1 MAKGFDITSLFGDAA
16 AVSKSDTDR
25 TVTMID
31 IDKLQANEKN
41 FYKVGKK
48 DLEDLKSS
56 IEISGILDPPSV
68 CKADGDSYRIISGH
82 RRCEAVRQLV
92 KEGHKDLRMVPCFIR
107 SPQSAEMEELELIWA
122 NATSR
127 VLSSPELAQQA
138 ARVEELLYQLKEQ
151 GVDFPGRMRDHVAQ
165 ACKISRTKLANLHA
179 IETNLREPLL
189 GMWRKGMLN
198 DAQALELSRLD
209 AGMQD
214 RLAGLFPRMSKDD
227 LPPSASIQKVGECA
241 KKGAKWLACSGA
253 CPAGDGLTCP
263 SARGDAFLR
272 HDLGDYY
279 NYCLGDKCC
288 WTCSRGRT
296 ASTYNTCDNMCS
308 RAKAARTAD
317 NQQKKDKEAAAR
329 ERAEAKV
336 RQAFITDAKRYLA
349 AADAAGLADNAKID
363 LTSYSGATVKQLRS
377 WAAGKDLEYRS
388 FYRNDLEPRFVD
400 VAKMSRQLQCSADY
414 ICGTID
420 QPWPIVPLS
429 EQLESDQPPKWSTGT
444 PPASGH
450 YWCSFDCGSTAI
462 HSDAVYDAVLDAW
475 YFPRHGAKID
485 AACTGWVRLPEE
497 DDAK

>member
-16 AVSKSDTDR
+16 TVSKSDTDR

-41 FYKVGKK
+41 FYKVSKK
-48 DLEDLKSS
+48 DLDDLKSS
-56 IEISGILDPPSV
+56 IEISGIFDPPSV
-68 CKADGDSYRIISGH
+68 CKADGDKYRIISGH

-92 KEGHKDLRMVPCFIR
+92 KEGRKDLRMVPCFIR

-151 GVDFPGRMRDHVAQ
+151 GVEFPGRMRDHVAQ

-179 IETNLREPLL
+179 IQTNLRAPLL
-189 GMWRKGMLN
+189 DMWRKGTLN

-209 AGMQD
+209 GGLQD

-227 LPPSASIQKVGECA
+227 LPASAVVQRIGECA
-241 KKGAKWLACSGA
+241 KAGAKWLPCGV

-272 HDLGDYY
+272 HDLGNYY
-279 NYCLGDKCC
+279 DMCQGSKCC
-288 WTCSRGRT
+288 WTCRNGRT
-296 ASTYNTCDNMCS
+296 AGGCNACDSMCS
-308 RAKAARTAD
+308 RAKAARTAA
-317 NQQKKDKEAAAR
+317 NQQRKDKEEAAAKK
-329 ERAEAKV
+329 AADKV
-336 RQAFITDAKRYLA
+336 KQAFIAGAKRYLA
-349 AADAAGLADNAKID
+349 AADAAGLPDNARID
-363 LTSYSGATVKQLRS
+363 LTSYSGATVKELRS
-377 WAAGKDLEYRS
+377 WAAGKGLEYRS

-400 VAKMSRQLQCSADY
+400 VAKVSRQLQCSADY

-429 EQLESDQPPKWSTGT
+429 EQLESDQPPKWRTGK

-450 YWCSFDCGSTAI
+450 YWCSFDCGGTVL
-462 HSDAVYDAVLDAW
+462 HSDAVYDAVLGVWHFRAG
-475 YFPRHGAKID
+475 GAQID
-485 AACTGWVRLPEE
+485 SVCTTWVRLPEE
-497 DDAK
+497 DDA

>member
-41 FYKVGKK
+41 FYKVSKK
-48 DLEDLKSS
+48 DLDDLKSS

-68 CKADGDSYRIISGH
+68 CKADGDKYRIISGH

-92 KEGHKDLRMVPCFIR
+92 KEGRKDLRMVPCFIR

-138 ARVEELLYQLKEQ
+138 ARVEELLCQLKEQ

-189 GMWRKGMLN
+189 GMWRKGTLN

-227 LPPSASIQKVGECA
+227 LPASAVVQRIGECA
-241 KKGAKWLACSGA
+241 KAGAKWLPCGV

-272 HDLGDYY
+272 HDLGNYY
-279 NYCLGDKCC
+279 DMCQGSKCC
-288 WTCSRGRT
+288 WTCRNGRT
-296 ASTYNTCDNMCS
+296 AGGYNACDSMCS
-308 RAKAARTAD
+308 HAKAARTAA
-317 NQQKKDKEAAAR
+317 NQQRKDKEEAAAKK
-329 ERAEAKV
+329 AADKV
-336 RQAFITDAKRYLA
+336 KQAFIAGAKRYLA
-349 AADAAGLADNAKID
+349 AADAAGLPDNARID
-363 LTSYSGATVKQLRS
+363 LTSYSGATVKELRS
-377 WAAGKDLEYRS
+377 WAAGKGLEYRS

-400 VAKMSRQLQCSADY
+400 VAKVSRQLQCSADY

-429 EQLESDQPPKWSTGT
+429 EQLESDQPPKWRTGK
-444 PPASGH
+444 PPASG
-450 YWCSFDCGSTAI
+450 YYFCKFDCAGVTLRNDAI
-462 HSDAVYDAVLDAW
+462 YNAASDTW
-475 YFPRHGAKID
+475 CFPRGTTKID
-485 AACTGWVRLPEE
+485 AVCTAWVRLPEE
-497 DDAK
+497 DDA

>member
-25 TVTMID
+25 AVTMID
-31 IDKLQANEKN
+31 IDKLQPNEKN
-41 FYKVGKK
+41 FYFVKEKNL
-48 DLEDLKSS
+48 DDLKSS

-68 CKADGDSYRIISGH
+68 CKADGDKYRIISGH

-151 GVDFPGRMRDHVAQ
+151 GVEFPGRMRDHVAQ

-189 GMWRKGMLN
+189 DMWRKGTLN

-209 AGMQD
+209 AGLQD

-227 LPPSASIQKVGECA
+227 LPASAVVQKIGECA
-241 KKGAKWLACSGA
+241 KAGAKWLPCGV

-272 HDLGDYY
+272 HDLGSYY
-279 NYCLGDKCC
+279 DMCQGTKCC
-288 WTCSRGRT
+288 WTCRNGRT
-296 ASTYNTCDNMCS
+296 ASGYNACDSMCS
-308 RAKAARTAD
+308 RAKAARTAA
-317 NQQKKDKEAAAR
+317 NQQKKDKEEAAAKKVADKVKQAFI
-329 ERAEAKV
+329 AEAK
-336 RQAFITDAKRYLA
+336 RWLA
-349 AADAAGLADNAKID
+349 AADAAGLSDKTKID
-363 LTSYSGATVKQLRS
+363 ISSYSSVSVKELRS
-377 WAAGKDLEYRS
+377 WAAGRDLDHRG

-400 VAKMSRQLQCSADY
+400 VAKVSKQLQCSADY
-414 ICGTID
+414 IVGNID
-420 QPWPIVPLS
+420 QPWPVVPLS
-429 EQLESDQPPKWSTGT
+429 ETLESDQPPKWRTDT
-444 PPASGH
+444 PPVSGH
-450 YWCSFDCGSTAI
+450 YWCSFDCCGTVL
-462 HSDAVYDAVLDAW
+462 HSDAVYDAVLGVWHFRAG
-475 YFPRHGAKID
+475 GAQID
-485 AACTGWVRLPEE
+485 SVCTSWVRLPEE
-497 DDAK
+497 DDA

>member
-25 TVTMID
+25 TVKMID
-31 IDKLQANEKN
+31 IDQLQANEKN

-48 DLEDLKSS
+48 DLDDLKSS

-68 CKADGDSYRIISGH
+68 CKADGDKYRIISGH

-92 KEGHKDLRMVPCFIR
+92 KEGRKDLRMVPCFIR

-151 GVDFPGRMRDHVAQ
+151 GVEFPGRMRDHVAQ

-179 IETNLREPLL
+179 IQTNLRAPLL
-189 GMWRKGMLN
+189 DMWRKGTLN

-209 AGMQD
+209 DGLQD

-227 LPPSASIQKVGECA
+227 LPASMVVQRIGECA
-241 KKGAKWLACSGA
+241 KAGVKWRPCGV

-272 HDLGDYY
+272 HDLGNCYDM
-279 NYCLGDKCC
+279 CQGSKCC
-288 WTCSRGRT
+288 WTCRNGRT
-296 ASTYNTCDNMCS
+296 ASGYNACDSMCS
-308 RAKAARTAD
+308 RAKAARTAA
-317 NQQKKDKEAAAR
+317 NQQRKDKEEAAAKKAADKVKQAFI
-329 ERAEAKV
+329 AEAK
-336 RQAFITDAKRYLA
+336 RWLA
-349 AADAAGLADNAKID
+349 AADAAGLSDNARID
-363 LTSYSGATVKQLRS
+363 LTSYSGATVKELRS
-377 WAAGKDLEYRS
+377 WAAGKGLEHRS

-400 VAKMSRQLQCSADY
+400 VAKVSRQLQCSADY

-429 EQLESDQPPKWSTGT
+429 ETLESNQPPKWSTGT
-444 PPASGH
+444 PPASG
-450 YWCSFDCGSTAI
+450 YYFCKFDCAGVTLRNDATYNAA
-462 HSDAVYDAVLDAW
+462 SDTW
-475 YFPRHGAKID
+475 CFPRGTTKID
-485 AACTGWVRLPEE
+485 AVCTAWVRLPEE
-497 DDAK
+497 GDA

>member
-31 IDKLQANEKN
+31 IDQLQANEKN

-48 DLEDLKSS
+48 DLDDLKSS

-68 CKADGDSYRIISGH
+68 CKADGDKYRIISGH

-92 KEGHKDLRMVPCFIR
+92 KEGRKDLRMVPCFIR

-151 GVDFPGRMRDHVAQ
+151 GVEFPGRMRDHVAQ

-179 IETNLREPLL
+179 IQTNLREPLL
-189 GMWRKGMLN
+189 DMWRKGTLN

-209 AGMQD
+209 GGLQD

-227 LPPSASIQKVGECA
+227 LPASIVVQRIGECA
-241 KKGAKWLACSGA
+241 KAGVKWLPCGA

-272 HDLGDYY
+272 HDLGHVYDM
-279 NYCLGDKCC
+279 CQGSKCC
-288 WTCSRGRT
+288 WTCRNGRT
-296 ASTYNTCDNMCS
+296 ASGYNACDSMCS
-308 RAKAARTAD
+308 RAKAARTAA
-317 NQQKKDKEAAAR
+317 NQQKKDKEEAAAKK
-329 ERAEAKV
+329 AADKV
-336 RQAFITDAKRYLA
+336 KQAFITEAKRWLA
-349 AADAAGLADNAKID
+349 AADAAGLSDKTKID
-363 LTSYSGATVKQLRS
+363 TSSYSSVSVKELRS
-377 WAAGKDLEYRS
+377 WAAGKDLDHRS

-400 VAKMSRQLQCSADY
+400 VAKVSKQLQCSADY
-414 ICGTID
+414 ICGNID
-420 QPWPIVPLS
+420 QPWPVVPLS
-429 EQLESDQPPKWSTGT
+429 EPLESDQLPKWRTGT
-444 PPASGH
+444 PLASGH

-485 AACTGWVRLPEE
+485 AVCTGWVRLPEE
-497 DDAK
+497 DDA

>member
-1 MAKGFDITSLFGDAA
+1 MTKGFDITSLFGDAA

-31 IDKLQANEKN
+31 IDQLQANEKN

-48 DLEDLKSS
+48 DLDDLKSS

-68 CKADGDSYRIISGH
+68 CKADGDKYRIISGH

-92 KEGHKDLRMVPCFIR
+92 KEGRKDLRMVPCFIR

-151 GVDFPGRMRDHVAQ
+151 GVEFPGRMRDHVAQ

-179 IETNLREPLL
+179 IQTNLRAPLL
-189 GMWRKGMLN
+189 DMWRKGTLN

-209 AGMQD
+209 GGLQD

-227 LPPSASIQKVGECA
+227 LPASAVVQRIGERA
-241 KKGAKWLACSGA
+241 KAGAKWLPCGV

-272 HDLGDYY
+272 HDLGNYY
-279 NYCLGDKCC
+279 DMCQGSKCC
-288 WTCSRGRT
+288 WTCRNGRT
-296 ASTYNTCDNMCS
+296 AGGYNACDSMCS
-308 RAKAARTAD
+308 RAKAARTAA
-317 NQQKKDKEAAAR
+317 NQQRKDKEEAAAKKAADKVKQAFI
-329 ERAEAKV
+329 AEAK
-336 RQAFITDAKRYLA
+336 RWLA
-349 AADAAGLADNAKID
+349 AADAAGLSDKTKID
-363 LTSYSGATVKQLRS
+363 ISSYSSVSVKELRS
-377 WAAGKDLEYRS
+377 WAAGRDLDHRG

-400 VAKMSRQLQCSADY
+400 VAKVSKQLQCSADY
-414 ICGTID
+414 IVGNID
-420 QPWPIVPLS
+420 QPWPVIPLS
-429 EQLESDQPPKWSTGT
+429 ETLESDQPPKWRTGK

-450 YWCSFDCGSTAI
+450 YWCSFDCGGTVL
-462 HSDAVYDAVLDAW
+462 HSDAVYDAVLGVWHFRAG
-475 YFPRHGAKID
+475 GAQID
-485 AACTGWVRLPEE
+485 AVCTGWVRLPEE
-497 DDAK
+497 DDA

>member
-25 TVTMID
+25 TVKMID
-31 IDKLQANEKN
+31 IDQLQANEKN

-48 DLEDLKSS
+48 DLDDLKSS

-68 CKADGDSYRIISGH
+68 CKADGDKYRIISGH

-92 KEGHKDLRMVPCFIR
+92 KEGRKDLRMVPCFIR

-151 GVDFPGRMRDHVAQ
+151 GVEFPGRMRDHVAQ

-179 IETNLREPLL
+179 IQTNLRAPLL
-189 GMWRKGMLN
+189 DMWRKGTLN

-209 AGMQD
+209 GGLQD

-227 LPPSASIQKVGECA
+227 LPASAVVQRIGECA
-241 KKGAKWLACSGA
+241 KAGAKWLPCGV

-272 HDLGDYY
+272 HDLGNYY
-279 NYCLGDKCC
+279 DMCQGSKCC
-288 WTCSRGRT
+288 WTCRNGRT
-296 ASTYNTCDNMCS
+296 AGGYNACDSMCS
-308 RAKAARTAD
+308 RAKAARTAA
-317 NQQKKDKEAAAR
+317 NQQRKDKEEAAAKKAADKVKR
-329 ERAEAKV
+329 AFIAEAK
-336 RQAFITDAKRYLA
+336 RWLA
-349 AADAAGLADNAKID
+349 AADAAGLSDKTKID
-363 LTSYSGATVKQLRS
+363 ISSYSSVSVEELRS
-377 WAAGKDLEYRS
+377 WAAGKDLDHRS

-400 VAKMSRQLQCSADY
+400 VAKVSKQLQCSADY
-414 ICGTID
+414 IVGNID
-420 QPWPIVPLS
+420 QPWPVVPLS
-429 EQLESDQPPKWSTGT
+429 ELLESDQPPKWRTGK
-444 PPASGH
+444 PPASGN
-450 YWCSFDCGSTAI
+450 YWCRFDCDGTVLYSG
-462 HSDAVYDAVLDAW
+462 AVYDAVLGVW
-475 YFPRHGAKID
+475 YFRVSYARID
-485 AACTGWVRLPEE
+485 AVCTTWVRLPEE
-497 DDAK
+497 DDA

>member
-31 IDKLQANEKN
+31 IDKLQPNEKN
-41 FYKVGKK
+41 FYFVKEKNL
-48 DLEDLKSS
+48 DDLKSS

-68 CKADGDSYRIISGH
+68 CKADGDKYRIISGH

-151 GVDFPGRMRDHVAQ
+151 GVEFPGRMRDHVAQ

-179 IETNLREPLL
+179 IKTNLREPLL
-189 GMWRKGMLN
+189 DMWHKGTLN

-209 AGMQD
+209 DGLQD
-214 RLAGLFPRMSKDD
+214 RLAGLFPRVSKDD
-227 LPPSASIQKVGECA
+227 LPASAVVQKIGERA
-241 KKGAKWLACSGA
+241 KAGAKWLPCGV
-253 CPAGDGLTCP
+253 CPAGNGLTCP

-279 NYCLGDKCC
+279 DMCQGSKCC
-288 WTCSRGRT
+288 WTCRNGRT
-296 ASTYNTCDNMCS
+296 ASGYNACDSMCS
-308 RAKAARTAD
+308 RAKAARTAA
-317 NQQKKDKEAAAR
+317 NQQKKDKEEAAAKK
-329 ERAEAKV
+329 AADKV
-336 RQAFITDAKRYLA
+336 KQAFISEAKRWLA
-349 AADAAGLADNAKID
+349 AADAAGLSDKTKID
-363 LTSYSGATVKQLRS
+363 ISSYSSVSVKELRS
-377 WAAGKDLEYRS
+377 WAAGKDLDHRS

-400 VAKMSRQLQCSADY
+400 VAKVSKQLQCSADY
-414 ICGTID
+414 ICGNID
-420 QPWPIVPLS
+420 QPWPVVPLS
-429 EQLESDQPPKWSTGT
+429 GQLESDQPPKWRTDT
-444 PPASGH
+444 PPVSGH
-450 YWCSFDCGSTAI
+450 YWCNFDCGGTAI
-462 HSDAVYDAVLDAW
+462 HSDAVYDAVLGTW
-475 YFPRHGAKID
+475 YFPNGGAKID

-497 DDAK
+497 DGA

>member
-16 AVSKSDTDR
+16 TVSKSDTDR

-41 FYKVGKK
+41 FYKVSKK
-48 DLEDLKSS
+48 DLDDLKSS

-68 CKADGDSYRIISGH
+68 CKADGDKYRIISGH

-92 KEGHKDLRMVPCFIR
+92 KEGRKDLRMVPCFIR
-107 SPQSAEMEELELIWA
+107 SPRSAEMEELELIWA

-189 GMWRKGMLN
+189 GMWRKGTLN

-227 LPPSASIQKVGECA
+227 LPASAVVQRIGECA
-241 KKGAKWLACSGA
+241 KAGSKWLPCGV

-272 HDLGDYY
+272 HDLGNYY
-279 NYCLGDKCC
+279 DMCQGSKCC
-288 WTCSRGRT
+288 WTCRNGRT
-296 ASTYNTCDNMCS
+296 AGGCNACDSMCS
-308 RAKAARTAD
+308 RAKAARTAA
-317 NQQKKDKEAAAR
+317 NQQRKDKEEAAAKK
-329 ERAEAKV
+329 AADKV
-336 RQAFITDAKRYLA
+336 KQAFIAGAKRYLA
-349 AADAAGLADNAKID
+349 AADAAGLPDNARID
-363 LTSYSGATVKQLRS
+363 LTSYSGATVKELRS
-377 WAAGKDLEYRS
+377 WAAGKGLEYRS

-400 VAKMSRQLQCSADY
+400 VAKVSRQLQCSADY

-429 EQLESDQPPKWSTGT
+429 EQLESDQPPKWRTGK
-444 PPASGH
+444 PPASG
-450 YWCSFDCGSTAI
+450 YYFCKFDCAGVTLRNDAI
-462 HSDAVYDAVLDAW
+462 YNAASDTW
-475 YFPRHGAKID
+475 CFPRGTTKID
-485 AACTGWVRLPEE
+485 AVCTAWVRLPEE
-497 DDAK
+497 DDA

>member
-41 FYKVGKK
+41 FYKVSKK
-48 DLEDLKSS
+48 DLDDLKSS

-68 CKADGDSYRIISGH
+68 CKADGDKYRIISGH

-92 KEGHKDLRMVPCFIR
+92 KEGRKDLRMVPCFIR

-189 GMWRKGMLN
+189 GMWRKGTLN

-227 LPPSASIQKVGECA
+227 LPASAVVQKIGECA
-241 KKGAKWLACSGA
+241 KAGAKWLPCGV

-272 HDLGDYY
+272 HDLGNYY
-279 NYCLGDKCC
+279 DMCQGSKCC
-288 WTCSRGRT
+288 WTCRNGRT
-296 ASTYNTCDNMCS
+296 ANGYNACDSMCS
-308 RAKAARTAD
+308 RAKAARTAA
-317 NQQKKDKEAAAR
+317 NQQRTDKEEAAAKK
-329 ERAEAKV
+329 AADKV
-336 RQAFITDAKRYLA
+336 KQAFIAGAKRYLA
-349 AADAAGLADNAKID
+349 AADAAGLPDNARID
-363 LTSYSGATVKQLRS
+363 LTSYSGATVKELRS
-377 WAAGKDLEYRS
+377 WAAGKGLEYRS

-400 VAKMSRQLQCSADY
+400 VAKVSRQLQCSADY

-429 EQLESDQPPKWSTGT
+429 EQLESDQPPKWRTGK
-444 PPASGH
+444 PPASG
-450 YWCSFDCGSTAI
+450 YYFCKFDCAGVTLRNDAI
-462 HSDAVYDAVLDAW
+462 YNAASDTW
-475 YFPRHGAKID
+475 CFPRGTTKID
-485 AACTGWVRLPEE
+485 AVCTAWVRLPEE
-497 DDAK
+497 DDA

>member
-16 AVSKSDTDR
+16 TVSKSDTDR

-41 FYKVGKK
+41 FYKVSKK
-48 DLEDLKSS
+48 DLDDLKSS

-68 CKADGDSYRIISGH
+68 CKADGDKYRIISGH

-92 KEGHKDLRMVPCFIR
+92 KEGRKDLRMVPCFIR
-107 SPQSAEMEELELIWA
+107 SPRSAEMEELELIWA

-189 GMWRKGMLN
+189 GMWRKGTLN

-227 LPPSASIQKVGECA
+227 LPASAVVQRIGECA
-241 KKGAKWLACSGA
+241 KAGAKWLPCGV

-272 HDLGDYY
+272 HDLGNCYDM
-279 NYCLGDKCC
+279 CQGSKCC
-288 WTCSRGRT
+288 WTCRNGRT
-296 ASTYNTCDNMCS
+296 AGGYNACDSMCS
-308 RAKAARTAD
+308 RAKAARTAA
-317 NQQKKDKEAAAR
+317 NQQRKDKEEAAAKK
-329 ERAEAKV
+329 AADKV
-336 RQAFITDAKRYLA
+336 KQAFIAGAKRYLA
-349 AADAAGLADNAKID
+349 AADAAGLPDNARID
-363 LTSYSGATVKQLRS
+363 LTSYSGATVKELRS
-377 WAAGKDLEYRS
+377 WAAGKGLEYRS

-400 VAKMSRQLQCSADY
+400 VAKVSRQLQCSADY

-420 QPWPIVPLS
+420 QPWPIVPLP
-429 EQLESDQPPKWSTGT
+429 EQLESDQPPKWRTGK
-444 PPASGH
+444 PPASG
-450 YWCSFDCGSTAI
+450 YYFCKFDCAGVTLRNDAI
-462 HSDAVYDAVLDAW
+462 YNAASDTW
-475 YFPRHGAKID
+475 CFPRGTTKID
-485 AACTGWVRLPEE
+485 AVCTAWVRLPEE
-497 DDAK
+497 DDA

>member
-16 AVSKSDTDR
+16 TVSKSDTDR

-41 FYKVGKK
+41 FYKVSKK
-48 DLEDLKSS
+48 DLDDLKSS

-68 CKADGDSYRIISGH
+68 CKADGDKYRIISGH

-92 KEGHKDLRMVPCFIR
+92 KEGRKDLRMVPCFIR
-107 SPQSAEMEELELIWA
+107 SPRSAEMEELELIWA

-189 GMWRKGMLN
+189 GMWRKGTLN

-227 LPPSASIQKVGECA
+227 LPASAVVQRIGECA
-241 KKGAKWLACSGA
+241 KAGAKWLPCGV

-279 NYCLGDKCC
+279 DMCQGSKCC
-288 WTCSRGRT
+288 WTCRNGRT
-296 ASTYNTCDNMCS
+296 AGGYNACDSMCS
-308 RAKAARTAD
+308 RAKAARTAA
-317 NQQKKDKEAAAR
+317 NQQRKDKEEAAAKK
-329 ERAEAKV
+329 AADKV
-336 RQAFITDAKRYLA
+336 KQAFIAGAKRYLA
-349 AADAAGLADNAKID
+349 AADAAGLPDNARID
-363 LTSYSGATVKQLRS
+363 LTSYSGATVKELRS
-377 WAAGKDLEYRS
+377 WAAGKGLEYRS

-400 VAKMSRQLQCSADY
+400 VAKVSRQLQCSADY

-429 EQLESDQPPKWSTGT
+429 EQLESDQPPKWRTGK
-444 PPASGH
+444 PPASG
-450 YWCSFDCGSTAI
+450 YYFCKFDCAGVTLRNDAI
-462 HSDAVYDAVLDAW
+462 YNAASDTW
-475 YFPRHGAKID
+475 CFPRGTTKID
-485 AACTGWVRLPEE
+485 AVCTAWVRLPEE
-497 DDAK
+497 DDA